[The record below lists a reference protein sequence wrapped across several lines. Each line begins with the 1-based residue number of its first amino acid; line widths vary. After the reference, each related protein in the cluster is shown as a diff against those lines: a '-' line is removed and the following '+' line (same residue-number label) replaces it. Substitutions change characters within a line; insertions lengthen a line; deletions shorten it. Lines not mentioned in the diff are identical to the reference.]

1 MEQLEAEKHELETQ
15 NQEIRNSGS
24 TGAGA
29 IPGGKGQDRIVQLEQ
44 ELTQTRDQLVQSQR
58 EVQKL
63 QSQIRNKEVSST
75 GPVLSKS
82 RSLEVRNFPPFHF
95 WVLSSAFFKWQG
107 TSASNS
113 LKTNEDVTQ
122 LQRDLQDCLEREA
135 DLREQLKFAEE
146 EVLYFDHLFSNFAPW
161 FYPSKFRLSH
171 WGRNLAASRKKT
183 NRWLC
188 NWKRWPWRKVRMYY
202 RMSYY

>member
-95 WVLSSAFFKWQG
+95 CVLSSAFLNG
-107 TSASNS
+107 
-113 LKTNEDVTQ
+113 
-122 LQRDLQDCLEREA
+122 
-135 DLREQLKFAEE
+135 REQVPATRWKLTKMWLSSNEIFRIVLKEKLIFVNSWNSQKKKYYILIIYFQISRHDFTRTILGSVIEE
-146 EVLYFDHLFSNFAPW
+146 E
-161 FYPSKFRLSH
+161 
-171 WGRNLAASRKKT
+171 T
-183 NRWLC
+183 
-188 NWKRWPWRKVRMYY
+188 
-202 RMSYY
+202 

>member
-1 MEQLEAEKHELETQ
+1 MQFKLRKAERRMEQLEAEKHELETQ

-146 EVLYFDHLFSNFAPW
+146 EVLYFDNSFLNFAP
-161 FYPSKFRLSH
+161 
-171 WGRNLAASRKKT
+171 
-183 NRWLC
+183 
-188 NWKRWPWRKVRMYY
+188 
-202 RMSYY
+202 